1 MIFPFERFTITTALP
16 PDIVREKLISV
27 VEPPS
32 RNIRWGMTKPDKP
45 YQGKISESYFEISRI
60 INYRNSFIP
69 VIKGRIYPDGTGSK
83 IHIEMT
89 MHPFVMVFMGIW
101 LGIVGQGA
109 LGMLIAAFSSAT
121 FEPAYLIPLGMFVF
135 GILLCA
141 IGFRP
146 EANGSK
152 KFLIDLLER

>member
-89 MHPFVMVFMGIW
+89 MHPFVMVFMAIW
-101 LGIVGQGA
+101 LSVVGQAAVGV
-109 LGMLIAAFSSAT
+109 LIAAFSSAT
-121 FEPAYLIPLGMFVF
+121 FDPTYLTPLGMFLV
-135 GILLCA
+135 GLLICPL
-141 IGFRP
+141 GFRP